1 MSKFYNH
8 LSLNER
14 RKIYFWRAEK
24 ISVNEIAKRLGR
36 HRSTIFRELQRN
48 TYFCEEDKTLN
59 GYTHLNAQE
68 FYSRRRQ
75 KHQKVDSVA
84 GLKDFII
91 DKLKADWSPE
101 QIAGYLKHIADNGLY
116 VCHETIYRY
125 IYSTEGKELKL
136 YRHLFRSR
144 KHRNRRG
151 NRIPRELRGIPR
163 DMWIRYRPD
172 HIDLRK
178 EFGHWEADLMM
189 LQKDFG
195 KANVTTLTERKSR
208 YTVLIKNETRHSST
222 VMGSIRERLRQFAK
236 PMRQTV
242 TFDRGSEFLYY
253 TLLSRQLNIKSYYCD
268 PRSPWQKGT
277 VENTNSRIR
286 RFLPRNTDLE
296 KISNDNLVAIADRM
310 NNTPRKCLG
319 YRTPKEVLREAIH
332 VVV

>member
-1 MSKFYNH
+1 MSRFYNH

-14 RKIYFWRAEK
+14 RKIYFWQEEK
-24 ISVNEIAKRLGR
+24 VSVNEIAKRLGR
-36 HRSTIFRELQRN
+36 HRSTIFREIQRN
-48 TYFCEEDKTLN
+48 MFFCEEDKTLN

-68 FYSRRRQ
+68 FYRRRRQ
-75 KHQKVDSVA
+75 KQQKVESVA
-84 GLKDFII
+84 ELKEFII
-91 DKLKADWSPE
+91 GKLKADWSPE
-101 QIAGYLKHIADNGLY
+101 QIAGHLKHIADKGLY
-116 VCHETIYRY
+116 ACHETIYRY

-151 NRIPRELRGIPR
+151 NRIPREFRGIPKE
-163 DMWIRYRPD
+163 MLIRNRPD
-172 HIDLRK
+172 HIDSRK

-189 LQKDFG
+189 FQKDLG

-208 YTVLIKNETRHSST
+208 YTVLIKNGTKHSNT
-222 VMGSIRERLRQFAK
+222 VMGSIREQLKKFSK

-253 TLLSRQLNIKSYYCD
+253 TLLSHQLNIKSYYCD

-296 KISNDNLVAIADRM
+296 KVCNDNLFAIAEKM

-319 YRTPKEVLREAIH
+319 YRTPKEVFFKN
-332 VVV
+332 V

>member
-8 LSLNER
+8 LSLDER
-14 RKIYFWRAEK
+14 RKIYFLREEK
-24 ISVNEIAKRLGR
+24 TSVNEIAKRLGR

-48 TYFCEEDKTLN
+48 TFFCEEDKTLN

-68 FYSRRRQ
+68 FYYRRRQ
-75 KHQKVDSVA
+75 KQQKVESVA

-91 DKLKADWSPE
+91 EKLKSDWSPE

-116 VCHETIYRY
+116 ACHETIYRY
-125 IYSTEGKELKL
+125 VYSAEGKELKL

-144 KHRNRRG
+144 KHRSRRG
-151 NRIPRELRGIPR
+151 NRIPRELRGIPK
-163 DMWIRYRPD
+163 DMLIHNRPD

-178 EFGHWEADLMM
+178 EFGHWEADLVMFERD
-189 LQKDFG
+189 LG

-208 YTVLIKNETRHSST
+208 YTVLIKNETRHSNT
-222 VMGSIRERLRQFAK
+222 VMGSIRERLQKFAK

-253 TLLSRQLNIKSYYCD
+253 KLLSCQLNIKSYYCD

-296 KISNDNLVAIADRM
+296 KISNDNLVAIADHM

-319 YRTPKEVLREAIH
+319 YRTPKEVFYNAYSSK
-332 VVV
+332 